1 MDTYYLDSPLGTIKV
16 RGDAAGIQEVCFVEA
31 CVNETTTVPD
41 HLVSCVKQLQQYFEG
56 KRQQF
61 DFNINPQ
68 GTVFQKKIW
77 GLLASLPFGRTLS
90 YIKVARS
97 HGNTKAVRAVAAAI
111 GKNPILVAI
120 PCHRVIGSDGSLV
133 GYSGGIDRKRK
144 LLQLEGYPMQT
155 TLI

>member
-90 YIKVARS
+90 YIEGCSFTREHKSCSCRCC
-97 HGNTKAVRAVAAAI
+97 
-111 GKNPILVAI
+111 
-120 PCHRVIGSDGSLV
+120 CHWKKSYLSCYSLPSC
-133 GYSGGIDRKRK
+133 YWK
-144 LLQLEGYPMQT
+144 
-155 TLI
+155 

>member
-1 MDTYYLDSPLGTIKV
+1 LDTFYFDSPLGTIKV
-16 RGDAAGIQEVCFVEA
+16 KGDADGIQEICFEQAHINEA
-31 CVNETTTVPD
+31 STVPKN
-41 HLVSCVKQLQQYFEG
+41 LAPCVEQLQQYFDG

-68 GTVFQKKIW
+68 GTVFQQKIW
-77 GLLASLPFGRTLS
+77 QLLRDLPFGRTLS
-90 YIKVARS
+90 YLKLARLY
-97 HGNTKAVRAVAAAI
+97 GNAKAIRAVAAAI

-133 GYSGGIDRKRK
+133 GYSGGMDRKRK

-155 TLI
+155 SLI

>member
-1 MDTYYLDSPLGTIKV
+1 MKSPLGTIKV
-16 RGDAAGIQEVCFVEA
+16 KGDAEGIQEVCFE
-31 CVNETTTVPD
+31 ETVSNAPSTVPK
-41 HLVSCVKQLQQYFEG
+41 HLASCVEQLEQYFEG
-56 KRQQF
+56 KRHQF
-61 DFNINPQ
+61 DFTINPQ
-68 GTVFQKKIW
+68 GTDFQKKIW
-77 GLLASLPFGRTLS
+77 LLLASLPFGRTLS

-133 GYSGGIDRKRK
+133 GYSGGIERKKK